1 MRNAVDLE
9 PQRPTDTKA
18 PVPAR
23 LSKQDSLRLATVFKR
38 GVLIAT
44 TMGFGVFV
52 GLVARHN
59 GSASASQPPSIVPSS
74 QTAVST
80 QATPA
85 NTGSASDLFN
95 AQGQGGYG
103 FGGNG
108 GQVPVTGTSAS

>member
-9 PQRPTDTKA
+9 PQRPTKTKT

-23 LSKQDSLRLATVFKR
+23 LSKQESLRLATVFKR

-44 TMGFGVFV
+44 TMGFGIFA
-52 GLVARHN
+52 GLVARHI
-59 GSASASQPPSIVPSS
+59 GGASASQPSSIVPSS

-80 QATPA
+80 QATPP

>member
-1 MRNAVDLE
+1 MRNAVDIE
-9 PQRPTDTKA
+9 PQRPNKTKA

-23 LSKQDSLRLATVFKR
+23 LSKQESLRLATVFKR

-59 GSASASQPPSIVPSS
+59 GNASASQPSIVPSS

-108 GQVPVTGTSAS
+108 GQLPVTGTSAS